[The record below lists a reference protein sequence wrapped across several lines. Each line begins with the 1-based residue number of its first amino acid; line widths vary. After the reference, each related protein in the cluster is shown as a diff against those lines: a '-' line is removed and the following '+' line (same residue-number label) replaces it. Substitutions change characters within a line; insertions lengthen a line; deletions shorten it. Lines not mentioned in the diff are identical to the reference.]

1 MKLTNKFKLK
11 LEKYATKLSGEH
23 IKIKYDIIFNNYIG
37 WTPWRGPYHYSTIFL
52 NKEWVLKQK
61 TLAPIYGAIAH
72 EIGHII
78 LLRPGFVGR
87 DEPDMEP
94 LNDLLTLFLG
104 FGIFT
109 ANSAFRFAQYTTNDS
124 QGWSSQR
131 LGYLEEPVLGYA
143 LARFAYERHEEKPAW
158 ASFVKSNIS
167 PYMKRSLAWLLHHQQ
182 GRLLS

>member
-72 EIGHII
+72 EIGHMKSIKSSSDFKRKI
-78 LLRPGFVGR
+78 
-87 DEPDMEP
+87 DMEYKAHLWAICNTQEQVIICLLAYIKLWSERKDKRSSYYRAALKFKNKHP
-94 LNDLLTLFLG
+94 LLYNKAMEL
-104 FGIFT
+104 
-109 ANSAFRFAQYTTNDS
+109 NSAELVS
-124 QGWSSQR
+124 
-131 LGYLEEPVLGYA
+131 
-143 LARFAYERHEEKPAW
+143 
-158 ASFVKSNIS
+158 
-167 PYMKRSLAWLLHHQQ
+167 
-182 GRLLS
+182 